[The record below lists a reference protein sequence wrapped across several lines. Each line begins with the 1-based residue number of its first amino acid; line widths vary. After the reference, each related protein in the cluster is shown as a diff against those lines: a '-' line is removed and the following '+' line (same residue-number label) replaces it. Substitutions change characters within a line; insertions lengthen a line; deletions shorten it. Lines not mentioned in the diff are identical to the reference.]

1 MPVSRSFELAQSL
14 QSDGTIESNMFEN
27 LETGNSLTVANT
39 ADLPLTGN
47 HTGRLALITSLNKFL
62 IWNGTGWYQ
71 VSTVT

>member
-1 MPVSRSFELAQSL
+1 MPISRSFELAKSL
-14 QSDGTIESNMFEN
+14 QTDGTLEAGLFEN
-27 LETGNSLTVANT
+27 LETDNSLTVANT